1 MVHGYVSVLNPNVAL
16 WLTEGMALYLSN
28 GEPFYRDYL
37 YGYSV
42 PTYEEIRT
50 KNPIQFSNIGGY
62 TLAHTYIEY
71 LEVNYGWEK
80 VLELI
85 KTEDYEEIFHKS
97 AKVVY
102 EEWVEYIKN
111 YKQ

>member
-1 MVHGYVSVLNPNVAL
+1 MDGNARRY
-16 WLTEGMALYLSN
+16 
-28 GEPFYRDYL
+28 
-37 YGYSV
+37 
-42 PTYEEIRT
+42 
-50 KNPIQFSNIGGY
+50 IQFSNIGGY

-71 LEVNYGWEK
+71 LDVSYGWEK

-85 KTEDYEEIFHKS
+85 KTEDYEEILHKP